1 MNNKKNIFWKT
12 QPIIK
17 TSTEA
22 IGLIHK
28 DVEIN
33 TKQTKLPNGFTW
45 RNVDD
50 PIILTKFL
58 NNHYYLNKERFIFN
72 YHIEIIHKLFSSPW
86 HKKEYSIGLFF
97 NDEFSGY
104 IFGKEHKVMIYE
116 KEEYILSVNF
126 LCLKTELRAQ
136 NLAPLLITELKRVAW
151 NNGIYAAVFSND
163 INRGF
168 CFTEFTYYH
177 MLLDIKKLEKL
188 FPIPIG
194 FQSGINNDD
203 YMRKN
208 TKLATKD
215 DFEVILALYFKS
227 CEKFDFYELFS
238 INSLQYELEPC
249 ENCNYTLYNSETK
262 EFISFYL
269 ISIFDTQLNIKIK
282 KAYLQYWYG
291 TSAIIK
297 DGFIYCKNILN
308 VDMFDVLNMGR
319 NETMIINHFPFLE
332 GTGHLF
338 YHFFNY
344 TNPLTSRSKVNF
356 IFY

>member
-1 MNNKKNIFWKT
+1 
-12 QPIIK
+12 
-17 TSTEA
+17 
-22 IGLIHK
+22 
-28 DVEIN
+28 
-33 TKQTKLPNGFTW
+33 
-45 RNVDD
+45 
-50 PIILTKFL
+50 
-58 NNHYYLNKERFIFN
+58 
-72 YHIEIIHKLFSSPW
+72 
-86 HKKEYSIGLFF
+86 
-97 NDEFSGY
+97 
-104 IFGKEHKVMIYE
+104 
-116 KEEYILSVNF
+116 
-126 LCLKTELRAQ
+126 
-136 NLAPLLITELKRVAW
+136 
-151 NNGIYAAVFSND
+151 
-163 INRGF
+163 
-168 CFTEFTYYH
+168 

>member
-1 MNNKKNIFWKT
+1 MNDKKNMFWKT

-17 TSTEA
+17 TSTEN

-28 DVEIN
+28 NVKMN
-33 TKQTKLPNGFTW
+33 TEQTKLPNGFTW
-45 RNVDD
+45 HNIDD
-50 PIILTKFL
+50 PVLLTKFL
-58 NNHYYLNKERFIFN
+58 NNYYYLDKERFIFN
-72 YHIEIIHKLFSSPW
+72 YHIEMIRKLFSSPY

-97 NDEFSGY
+97 NNEFSGY
-104 IFGKEHKVMIYE
+104 IFGKEHKVIIYGT
-116 KEEYILSVNF
+116 EERILSVDF
-126 LCLKTELRAQ
+126 LCLKTELRTK
-136 NLAPLLITELKRVAW
+136 NLAPLLITELKRIAW

-177 MLLDIKKLEKL
+177 MLLDVKKLKKL

-194 FQSGINNDD
+194 FQSYITSNDC
-203 YMRKN
+203 MREN
-208 TKLATKD
+208 TKLATENN
-215 DFEVILALYFKS
+215 FEAILTLYFKS
-227 CEKFDFYELFS
+227 CKDLDFYELFS
-238 INSLQYELEPC
+238 INSFKYELGLC
-249 ENCNYTLYNSETK
+249 ENCNYTLYNNETK

-269 ISIFDTQLNIKIK
+269 ISVFDTQSNITIK

-308 VDMFDVLNMGR
+308 VDMFDVLNMGK
-319 NETMIINHFPFLE
+319 NEIMIINHFPLLE